1 MEIIFEMNILL
12 IIGLPLWIIIRGVIL
27 LFRRKKG
34 DKLNLYKEI
43 ITNLFVIYLFILIGV
58 TIFPLRIGSTIPYL
72 SNMSILERYNINLIP
87 FVDYYKNNIS
97 VKGVIRNVGGNL
109 ILLSPFIFYL
119 CIKFEKLR
127 SIKLCMLTS
136 FLISLS
142 IELIQLFMN
151 ILSLSYGRSVHTE
164 DLILNTLGGIIAWYI
179 FKYTYKGKFKDIL
192 NYDKEN
198 SGNNQ

>member
-164 DLILNTLGGIIAWYI
+164 ELILNTLGGIIAWYI

-192 NYDKEN
+192 NYDKELAL
-198 SGNNQ
+198 

>member
-127 SIKLCMLTS
+127 SIKICMLTS

-192 NYDKEN
+192 NYDKELVI
-198 SGNNQ
+198 

>member
-109 ILLSPFIFYL
+109 ILLSPVIFYL

-192 NYDKEN
+192 NYDKELVI
-198 SGNNQ
+198 

>member
-34 DKLNLYKEI
+34 DKLNLYNEI

-192 NYDKEN
+192 NYDKELVI
-198 SGNNQ
+198 

>member
-72 SNMSILERYNINLIP
+72 LNMSILERYNINLIP

-192 NYDKEN
+192 NYDKELVI
-198 SGNNQ
+198 

>member
-87 FVDYYKNNIS
+87 FVYYYKNNIS

-192 NYDKEN
+192 NYDKELVI
-198 SGNNQ
+198 

>member
-179 FKYTYKGKFKDIL
+179 FKYTYKGKFTDIL
-192 NYDKEN
+192 NYDKELVI
-198 SGNNQ
+198 

>member
-97 VKGVIRNVGGNL
+97 VKGVIRNVGGHL

-192 NYDKEN
+192 NYDKELVI
-198 SGNNQ
+198 

>member
-192 NYDKEN
+192 NYDKELVI
-198 SGNNQ
+198 

>member
-127 SIKLCMLTS
+127 
-136 FLISLS
+136 
-142 IELIQLFMN
+142 ELIQLFMN

-192 NYDKEN
+192 NYDKELVI
-198 SGNNQ
+198 

>member
-164 DLILNTLGGIIAWYI
+164 DLILNTLGGIIALYI

-192 NYDKEN
+192 NYDKELVI
-198 SGNNQ
+198 

>member
-192 NYDKEN
+192 KYDKELVI
-198 SGNNQ
+198 

>member
-1 MEIIFEMNILL
+1 MNILL
-12 IIGLPLWIIIRGVIL
+12 IIGQPLWIIIRGVIL

-192 NYDKEN
+192 NYDKELVI
-198 SGNNQ
+198 

>member
-58 TIFPLRIGSTIPYL
+58 TIFPLSIGSTIPYL

-192 NYDKEN
+192 NYDKELVI
-198 SGNNQ
+198 

>member
-87 FVDYYKNNIS
+87 FVDYYKSNIS

-192 NYDKEN
+192 NYDKELVI
-198 SGNNQ
+198 

>member
-119 CIKFEKLR
+119 CIKLEKLR

-192 NYDKEN
+192 NYDKELVI
-198 SGNNQ
+198 

>member
-43 ITNLFVIYLFILIGV
+43 ITNLFVIYLFIIIGV

-192 NYDKEN
+192 NYDKELVI
-198 SGNNQ
+198 

>member
-58 TIFPLRIGSTIPYL
+58 TIFPLRIGSTIPYF

-192 NYDKEN
+192 NYDKELVI
-198 SGNNQ
+198 

>member
-164 DLILNTLGGIIAWYI
+164 DLILNTLGRNIAWYI
-179 FKYTYKGKFKDIL
+179 FKYTYKVKFKDIL
-192 NYDKEN
+192 NYYKELVI
-198 SGNNQ
+198 

>member
-142 IELIQLFMN
+142 
-151 ILSLSYGRSVHTE
+151 YGRSVHTE

-192 NYDKEN
+192 NYDKELVI
-198 SGNNQ
+198 

>member
-151 ILSLSYGRSVHTE
+151 ILSLSYERSVHTE

-192 NYDKEN
+192 NYDKELVI
-198 SGNNQ
+198 

>member
-58 TIFPLRIGSTIPYL
+58 TIFQLRIGSNIPYL

-192 NYDKEN
+192 NYDKELVI
-198 SGNNQ
+198 

>member
-109 ILLSPFIFYL
+109 ILLSPDR
-119 CIKFEKLR
+119 K
-127 SIKLCMLTS
+127 
-136 FLISLS
+136 
-142 IELIQLFMN
+142 
-151 ILSLSYGRSVHTE
+151 SVV
-164 DLILNTLGGIIAWYI
+164 
-179 FKYTYKGKFKDIL
+179 
-192 NYDKEN
+192 
-198 SGNNQ
+198 

>member
-12 IIGLPLWIIIRGVIL
+12 IIGFPLWIIIRSGII

-34 DKLNLYKEI
+34 IKLNLYKEI
-43 ITNLFVIYLFILIGV
+43 ITNLFVMYIFILVGV
-58 TIFPLRIGSTIPYL
+58 TIFPLRIGSSISYL
-72 SNMSILERYNINLIP
+72 SNMSILERYNINLVP
-87 FVDYYKNNIS
+87 FVDYFKNNIG

-192 NYDKEN
+192 NYDKEL
-198 SGNNQ
+198 GI

>member
-151 ILSLSYGRSVHTE
+151 ILLLSYGRSVHTE

-192 NYDKEN
+192 NYDKELVI
-198 SGNNQ
+198 

>member
-12 IIGLPLWIIIRGVIL
+12 IIGLPLWI
-27 LFRRKKG
+27 
-34 DKLNLYKEI
+34 
-43 ITNLFVIYLFILIGV
+43 
-58 TIFPLRIGSTIPYL
+58 
-72 SNMSILERYNINLIP
+72 
-87 FVDYYKNNIS
+87 
-97 VKGVIRNVGGNL
+97 
-109 ILLSPFIFYL
+109 
-119 CIKFEKLR
+119 R

-192 NYDKEN
+192 NYDKELVI
-198 SGNNQ
+198 

>member
-12 IIGLPLWIIIRGVIL
+12 IIGLTLWIIIRGVIL

-192 NYDKEN
+192 NYDKELVI
-198 SGNNQ
+198 

>member
-12 IIGLPLWIIIRGVIL
+12 IIGLPLWIIIRSVIL

-164 DLILNTLGGIIAWYI
+164 DLILNTLGGIMAWYI

-192 NYDKEN
+192 NYDKELVI
-198 SGNNQ
+198 

>member
-1 MEIIFEMNILL
+1 MEIIFEMKILL

-192 NYDKEN
+192 NYDKELVI
-198 SGNNQ
+198 

>member
-34 DKLNLYKEI
+34 DKLNLYKER

-192 NYDKEN
+192 NYDKELVI
-198 SGNNQ
+198 

>member
-12 IIGLPLWIIIRGVIL
+12 IIGLPLWIIIRGVII

-192 NYDKEN
+192 NYDKELVI
-198 SGNNQ
+198 

>member
-58 TIFPLRIGSTIPYL
+58 TIFPRRIGRTIPYL

-192 NYDKEN
+192 NYDKELVI
-198 SGNNQ
+198 

>member
-1 MEIIFEMNILL
+1 MDIIFEMNILL

-192 NYDKEN
+192 NYDKELVI
-198 SGNNQ
+198 

>member
-72 SNMSILERYNINLIP
+72 SNMSILEWYNINLIP
-87 FVDYYKNNIS
+87 FVDYYKNNIG

-192 NYDKEN
+192 NYDKELVI
-198 SGNNQ
+198 

>member
-164 DLILNTLGGIIAWYI
+164 DLILNMLGGIIAWYI

-192 NYDKEN
+192 NYDKELVI
-198 SGNNQ
+198 

>member
-72 SNMSILERYNINLIP
+72 PNMSIRERYNINLIP

-192 NYDKEN
+192 NYDKELVI
-198 SGNNQ
+198 

>member
-97 VKGVIRNVGGNL
+97 VKGVIRNVGNL

-164 DLILNTLGGIIAWYI
+164 DLILNTLGGIMAWYI

-192 NYDKEN
+192 NYDKELVI
-198 SGNNQ
+198 